1 MKYVLA
7 AVLKKHKFF
16 AVGDSFA
23 QAQDQQEISI
33 VERIDVSLPELQ
45 TGGSVHE
52 EVQTEGDDDDPR
64 RVHVAVRMPRFAIA
78 RGKTQCG
85 VQQQLCVWWSSADL
99 RVN

>member
-78 RGKTQCG
+78 RGRTQCG
-85 VQQQLCVWWSSADL
+85 VQQQLCV
-99 RVN
+99 